1 VKSEYVPKTTIV
13 FSVVMNAL
21 TSGFSP
27 TGTIPLYM
35 PVAFRISSDRSD
47 HDPLRPMYNKSVFRS
62 FLLRLLRLN
71 CICSRNQNISRV
83 VFVYGGDVGIVKWFR
98 RGV

>member
-1 VKSEYVPKTTIV
+1 VIGVCPENDHRV
-13 FSVVMNAL
+13 FRCHECVDKRVFAD
-21 TSGFSP
+21 GA
-27 TGTIPLYM
+27 IPLYM

-47 HDPLRPMYNKSVFRS
+47 HDSAPSMYNKSVFRS

-83 VFVYGGDVGIVKWFR
+83 VFVYGGDVGIKGGSVA
-98 RGV
+98 GV